1 MRLINL
7 RIAWRNL
14 GRNRRRSL
22 LAVSAIALAQLI
34 VVFVNGMMA
43 GSFDDMLRTITGP
56 LVGHVQIHHV
66 DWPEERAADLYVDGL
81 ATLRDKLAGLE
92 EAETVSPRVYTAV
105 LSARGAKTDHP
116 ADAEPAM
123 IVGVDVAVESQ
134 PDGIL
139 AKVAKEERPGAG
151 GVVVGK
157 VLARRLGIAPGESI
171 AVIGQDADGFP
182 VSDLF
187 EVRAVIRSNVDVIN
201 RLGILMSLPDAQKL
215 LVLPDKAH
223 DILIRSDDPRGI
235 DDLARGVS
243 ALVGEGQAEVITWR
257 EAMPQLAGIIDMKD
271 WMDLFFVGILFVAAA
286 AGIANTMM
294 MSTFDRLH
302 EFGMLLALGARP
314 RRLVWMI
321 VLEAVVLGLLGVAI
335 GSALGAGAVAITA
348 HTGIN
353 YAALTST
360 DAPDAAFAGLNISFI
375 VYPKF
380 EFRNVTIGAIAVV
393 VTAVLA
399 SLWPA
404 ALAAR
409 LHPAEAMRS

>member
-14 GRNRRRSL
+14 GRSRRRSL

-56 LVGHVQIHHV
+56 LVGHVQIHHA
-66 DWPEERAADLYVDGL
+66 DWPDERAADLYVDGL
-81 ATLRDKLAGLE
+81 AKLRGKLAGLKE
-92 EAETVSPRVYTAV
+92 VAAVSPRVYTAV
-105 LSARGAKTDHP
+105 LSARGAKTDRP

-123 IVGVDVAVESQ
+123 IVGVDVAAESQ
-134 PDGIL
+134 DDGIL
-139 AKVAKEERPGAG
+139 ADVAPQQRPGAG

-157 VLARRLGIAPGESI
+157 VLARRLGIGPGESI
-171 AVIGQDADGFP
+171 ALIGQDADGFP

-187 EVRAVIRSNVDVIN
+187 EVRAVIRSNVDVIS
-201 RLGILMSLPDAQKL
+201 RLGIVMALPDAQDL

-223 DILIRSDDPRGI
+223 DILLRSDDPRGA
-235 DDLARGVS
+235 DDLARSVS
-243 ALVGEGQAEVITWR
+243 ALLGEGQAEVVTWR
-257 EAMPQLAGIIDMKD
+257 EAVPQLAGIIEMKG
-271 WMDLFFVGILFVAAA
+271 WMDVFFVGILFVAAA

-302 EFGMLLALGARP
+302 EFGMLLALGTRP

-335 GSALGAGAVAITA
+335 GSALGAAAVGITGY
-348 HTGIN
+348 TGIN
-353 YAALTST
+353 YAALTSS
-360 DAPDAAFAGLNISFI
+360 DAPDAAIAGLNISFI
-375 VYPKF
+375 IYPKF
-380 EFRNVTIGAIAVV
+380 EFRNVMIGAIAVV

-409 LHPAEAMRS
+409 LQPVEAMRS